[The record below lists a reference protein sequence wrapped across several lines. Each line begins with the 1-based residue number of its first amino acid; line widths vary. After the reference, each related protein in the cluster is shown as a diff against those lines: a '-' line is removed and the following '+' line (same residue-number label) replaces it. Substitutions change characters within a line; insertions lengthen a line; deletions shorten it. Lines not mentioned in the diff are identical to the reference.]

1 MNLYLGGGADTFNLV
16 VPINCALHDE
26 YVAVRGEAALGN
38 TKLLE
43 ISSSQACQSFGLH
56 YKLPKLRELYQAGE
70 AVPELQEG
78 VDLTWIVFGFLWM
91 ECVYEGLLHSQG
103 FCQQHWCTGPA
114 THKARVPQWV
124 QAHLCGLVFSFRSLA
139 DEIKTMGLFQVR
151 TNMKAHG

>member
-78 VDLTWIVFGFLWM
+78 VDLTCFPISSRWIVFGFLWM
-91 ECVYEGLLHSQG
+91 EFHLFLESQCIEGMSGLPILCV
-103 FCQQHWCTGPA
+103 
-114 THKARVPQWV
+114 
-124 QAHLCGLVFSFRSLA
+124 
-139 DEIKTMGLFQVR
+139 M
-151 TNMKAHG
+151 

>member
-91 ECVYEGLLHSQG
+91 EFLFFFESQCIEGMSGLPIICV
-103 FCQQHWCTGPA
+103 
-114 THKARVPQWV
+114 
-124 QAHLCGLVFSFRSLA
+124 
-139 DEIKTMGLFQVR
+139 M
-151 TNMKAHG
+151 

>member
-1 MNLYLGGGADTFNLV
+1 MLGHPARLQAVVNLYLGGGADTFNLV

-70 AVPELQEG
+70 AVAELQDD
-78 VDLTWIVFGFLWM
+78 VDVDFTFSRFLRD
-91 ECVYEGLLHSQG
+91 G
-103 FCQQHWCTGPA
+103 
-114 THKARVPQWV
+114 
-124 QAHLCGLVFSFRSLA
+124 
-139 DEIKTMGLFQVR
+139 
-151 TNMKAHG
+151 